1 MSGVNPKEILI
12 LGHSLI
18 SRLSDYMASD
28 NTLLNFGLVSD
39 SCHLKGRSG
48 GTIDSIMYDLPAI
61 MATLPR
67 ITVTC
72 LQVAGND
79 LGKPKNNPE
88 LVVRN
93 LCRLID
99 ILQGQYH
106 VRRIVVCKPFRGA
119 KTRPH
124 KGDVSVFVYN
134 NRVRTTNALLEK
146 EFSGRQDV
154 LLWYHDKYIW
164 NELALYI
171 KDGVHFSDSRPYYKS
186 LKGCVLFGLR
196 SLN

>member
-1 MSGVNPKEILI
+1 
-12 LGHSLI
+12 
-18 SRLSDYMASD
+18 
-28 NTLLNFGLVSD
+28 
-39 SCHLKGRSG
+39 
-48 GTIDSIMYDLPAI
+48 MYDLTAI

-67 ITVTC
+67 ITMTC
-72 LQVAGND
+72 LQVAVND
-79 LGKPKNNPE
+79 LSQPKNHPG
-88 LVVRN
+88 LVVLN

-99 ILQGQYH
+99 ILRGQYH
-106 VRRIVVCKPFRGA
+106 VRRIVVCKFVQRA
-119 KTRPH
+119 KTRRH
-124 KGDVSVFVYN
+124 NGDVSVFVYN

-154 LLWYHDKYIW
+154 LLWYHDKYTSIW

-171 KDGVHFSDSRPYYKS
+171 KDGVHFSDDRPYYKS